1 VQTVFGFMLDV
12 GAKAAAAIID
22 AFGAI
27 VGAITP
33 VLNFIIDA
41 INTVIKGLNL
51 VKKDDIQLIN
61 KIGSGAGVTGG
72 GGGGGGGGAGGFGG
86 GVSVGG
92 IGGGAGGGGGGTIA
106 EIAGATSLKNLT
118 DRLLGVQTKITDLT
132 FQTITGGISKS
143 SAQKQLNKL
152 TAEFDVL
159 TNQANALVAQQPV
172 GSPFGQA
179 GGNTTNIYVSG
190 AVVDPEGLIELLQIF
205 KINQLLAEQFI
216 LLLCHDSIYSQLE
229 TNSQWN

>member
-1 VQTVFGFMLDV
+1 VFRVVRPHLS
-12 GAKAAAAIID
+12 IHRPSLT
-22 AFGAI
+22 AFG
-27 VGAITP
+27 TCQLP
-33 VLNFIIDA
+33 
-41 INTVIKGLNL
+41 GLL
-51 VKKDDIQLIN
+51 SAASLLTTLRLRWPLFAPLLLFAH
-61 KIGSGAGVTGG
+61 SFWGG
-72 GGGGGGGGAGGFGG
+72 
-86 GVSVGG
+86 
-92 IGGGAGGGGGGTIA
+92 GGGGGGTIA

-190 AVVDPEGLIELLQIF
+190 AVVDPEGLNRVLTDVQ
-205 KINQLLAEQFI
+205 NQSNARGTFVGTAFGQA
-216 LLLCHDSIYSQLE
+216 
-229 TNSQWN
+229 

>member
-1 VQTVFGFMLDV
+1 VFVLAVDERYSISPRVVDGFN
-12 GAKAAAAIID
+12 A
-22 AFGAI
+22 
-27 VGAITP
+27 
-33 VLNFIIDA
+33 
-41 INTVIKGLNL
+41 L
-51 VKKDDIQLIN
+51 VVVSTDDPSVRIALAPSLT
-61 KIGSGAGVTGG
+61 SG
-72 GGGGGGGGAGGFGG
+72 
-86 GVSVGG
+86 GG
-92 IGGGAGGGGGGTIA
+92 IGGGGAGGGGTIA

-190 AVVDPEGLIELLQIF
+190 AVVDPEGLNRVITDIQ
-205 KINQLLAEQFI
+205 NQSASRGTVYTPFVP
-216 LLLCHDSIYSQLE
+216 
-229 TNSQWN
+229 